1 MYITFDTVLPKT
13 VPSTFSWDNGL
24 PNESSGLIDLEIDSD
39 GNYIGYAP
47 FVLMRLSSVP
57 LIDDA
62 EVTQSYTWKD
72 LSACSG
78 GQGVLNTW
86 AERKCDQQGG
96 KQWKDIGSTASG
108 SGCADIDPK
117 DSQIYTIFRKIDF
130 NDYYN
135 CSQNTLTSIG
145 FDENFYCH
153 VYVMPGTY
161 QPLLTFTSYI
171 TAEGTEATETILYQ
185 QESLDA
191 EQSPALEFISRGDI
205 VWKWERLTCNAIPT
219 SSNEG
224 CIVTS
229 NSTNVI
235 NTITWS
241 DTKCVSAFNQTWKQS
256 LDRCLEFTPVIS
268 PLPLS
273 RRTASKK
280 IKIVEITPTAY
291 LSAIQPSDPTTRIS
305 PLSVTLTSRFT
316 KCGSFPIEKITWD
329 LGDGSP
335 ILTQRRWSINNS
347 YPFVYTGAISNDAND
362 PRNYD
367 VKHVYTVTKDS
378 DFTFYPSM
386 TAHAYSTD
394 TKDCASTVVGPI
406 KPQEYDMST
415 HNISLLQTNVSDQK
429 VFTAL
434 VQIGDDVAVTKFEN

>member
-24 PNESSGLIDLEIDSD
+24 PTESSGLVDLEIDSD

-57 LIDDA
+57 LLDEA
-62 EVTQSYTWKD
+62 VLVQSYQWSD
-72 LSACSG
+72 LASCTG
-78 GQGVLNTW
+78 EQGILNTW
-86 AERKCDQQGG
+86 ANKKSEEQGCR
-96 KQWKDIGSTASG
+96 QWKDIGSSASEY
-108 SGCADIDPK
+108 GCKDVDEK
-117 DSQIYTIFRKIDF
+117 DSKIYTIFRKIDF

-135 CSQNTLTSIG
+135 CSQNTLTSVG

-153 VYVMPGTY
+153 VYVMPGAY
-161 QPLLTFTSYI
+161 QPSMTFTSYV
-171 TAEGTEATETILYQ
+171 TAEGSEAVENVLYQ
-185 QESLDA
+185 QESLNA
-191 EQSPALEFISRGDI
+191 EQSPVLDLITSVRGEIIWKWQRLSCIPTVTNGNCEVPDQRNFISDI
-205 VWKWERLTCNAIPT
+205 K
-219 SSNEG
+219 
-224 CIVTS
+224 
-229 NSTNVI
+229 
-235 NTITWS
+235 WS
-241 DTKCVSAFNQTWKQS
+241 DAKCSGTKSQTWKQA
-256 LDRCLEFTPVIS
+256 LDKCLEITPVLTPE
-268 PLPLS
+268 PL
-273 RRTASKK
+273 RTQNAKRQLK
-280 IKIVEITPTAY
+280 IIEITPTAY
-291 LSAIQPSDPTTRIS
+291 LSAIQPSDPTTRTS

-347 YPFVYTGAISNDAND
+347 YPFVYTGAISNDASD

-378 DFTFYPSM
+378 GFTFYPSM

-415 HNISLLQTNVSDQK
+415 QNISLLQTNVSDQK